1 MCLERARS
9 RTSKLTLSSAICR
22 VWLSLLEIMKAPTWS
37 WSLSTY
43 LQVPGSP
50 PALNRQSPRGSILY
64 GFNYHFYAKSPGAT
78 TSRSAA
84 LTPPSAFPA
93 SSPGLLGW
101 SGAPGASRA
110 PCVYILVPDVGHMC
124 TKMDVAGRLLMY
136 CVCDSEVLAP
146 AQRAVSEGKW
156 VPKSQFAHSL
166 DRCVVVTETR

>member
-1 MCLERARS
+1 MCLECARS

-84 LTPPSAFPA
+84 LTPPSA
-93 SSPGLLGW
+93 SPLPPLGSW
-101 SGAPGASRA
+101 
-110 PCVYILVPDVGHMC
+110 
-124 TKMDVAGRLLMY
+124 AGREPPGHPGRH
-136 CVCDSEVLAP
+136 VFTS
-146 AQRAVSEGKW
+146 
-156 VPKSQFAHSL
+156 
-166 DRCVVVTETR
+166 